1 MLDLLGQGFALIL
14 NGPSLLAI
22 VAGLLVGIVVG
33 ALPGLSAT
41 MAVALLSPF
50 TFFMAPEVG
59 IPFLLGLFK
68 AAIYAGSIPAITI
81 NTPGTAAAAATVLD
95 GHVLARQGHARK
107 ALEMSL
113 YASVAGDLLATFVL
127 IGLAGWLAGVALKF
141 GPPEFVMLYA
151 LALITITSV
160 SGRHAPRAL
169 LSASIGLL
177 IACVGLDPM
186 SGAQRFTFGSV
197 DLLGG
202 VSLIPVL
209 IGLFALSEVFVQ
221 AEGALARVRAEAIE
235 LRGDAPGVTAA
246 EMRAVAPTVLRSTGI
261 GVFVGILPGI
271 GAEISTWLA
280 YGSARRWS
288 KHPERYGKGSLEG
301 VAASESGNNAAC
313 PACLIPM
320 TVFGIPGDTVTAV
333 LIGAFVAQGLTPG
346 PLLFQN
352 NAPLVYS
359 LFASLLIGNVLL
371 LVIGYFGIRSFARI
385 TDIPPAVLYPAVVAL
400 CLAGSFAVN
409 SSTSDVLLTIGAGF
423 AGYLMRKLSMPAP
436 PMVIAMLVAPGLENG
451 LRQSLSMSGG
461 SASIFFTRPLAATLL
476 ALIVAGVGLMIWRQW
491 RLSSTLD
498 PGVPK
503 P

>member
-1 MLDLLGQGFALIL
+1 MFDLLGQGFALIL
-14 NGPSLLAI
+14 NVNSLLAI
-22 VAGLLVGIVVG
+22 LAGLILGIVVG

-50 TFFMAPEVG
+50 TFFVPPEVG

-81 NTPGTAAAAATVLD
+81 NTPGTAAAAATVID

-113 YASVAGDLLATFVL
+113 FASVAGDLLSTLVL
-127 IGLAGWLAGVALKF
+127 IGLAGWLATVALRF

-160 SGRHAPRAL
+160 SGRYPARAL
-169 LSASIGLL
+169 MSASIGLL
-177 IACVGLDPM
+177 IACIGLDPM
-186 SGAQRFTFGSV
+186 SGVQRFTFGSV

-221 AEGALARVRAEAIE
+221 AERVITAHARAIQI
-235 LRGDAPGVTAA
+235 RRDSPGVTAA
-246 EMRAVAPTVLRSTGI
+246 ELRAVAPTILRSSGI
-261 GVFVGILPGI
+261 GVFIGILPGI
-271 GAEISTWLA
+271 GAEISCWLA
-280 YGSARRWS
+280 YGNAKRWS

-313 PACLIPM
+313 PGDLIPLM
-320 TVFGIPGDTVTAV
+320 VFGIPGDTVTAV
-333 LIGAFVAQGLTPG
+333 LLGAFVAQGLTPG

-352 NAPLVYS
+352 HGPLVYS
-359 LFASLLIGNVLL
+359 LFASLLIGNVML
-371 LVIGYFGIRSFARI
+371 LVIGYLGIRSFARI
-385 TDIPPAVLYPAVVAL
+385 TDIPPAVLYPVVVAL

-409 SSTSDVLLTIGAGF
+409 SSTSDVALTIGAGI
-423 AGYLMRKLSMPAP
+423 AGYLMRKAAIPAP
-436 PMVIAMLVAPGLENG
+436 PLVIAMLVAPGLENA

-461 SASIFFTRPLAATLL
+461 SASIFFTRPVAATLF
-476 ALIVAGVGLMIWRQW
+476 ALIVAGVGLMVWRQW
-491 RLSSTLD
+491 RLSSPLD
-498 PGVPK
+498 PGVSK

>member
-1 MLDLLGQGFALIL
+1 MFELLGAGFSLIL

-22 VAGLLVGIVVG
+22 LLGLLVGIVVG

-50 TFFMAPEVG
+50 TFFMPPQVG

-81 NTPGTAAAAATVLD
+81 NTPGTAAAAAVALD
-95 GHVLARQGHARK
+95 GHALASQGQARK

-113 YASVAGDLLATFVL
+113 FASVIGDLLATFAL
-127 IGLAGWLAGVALKF
+127 ILLAGWLAAVALRF

-160 SGRHAPRAL
+160 SGRYAGKAL
-169 LSASIGLL
+169 LSTSIGLL

-186 SGAQRFTFGSV
+186 SGAQRYTFDSV

-209 IGLFALSEVFVQ
+209 IGLFALSEVLVQ
-221 AEGALARVRAEAIE
+221 AEKPVRRIASMMISG
-235 LRGDAPGVTAA
+235 RTSGVTRQ
-246 EMRAVAPTVLRSTGI
+246 EMLSVMPTIFRSSGI
-261 GVFVGILPGI
+261 GTAIGVLPGI
-271 GAEISTWLA
+271 GAEISCWLA
-280 YGSARRWS
+280 YGAAKRRS
-288 KHPERYGKGSLEG
+288 KQPELYGRGSLEA
-301 VAASESGNNAAC
+301 VAAAESGNNAAV

-333 LIGAFVAQGLTPG
+333 LLGAFIAQGLTPG

-352 NAPLVYS
+352 HGPLLYS
-359 LFASLLIGNVLL
+359 LFASLLISNILL
-371 LVIGYFGIRSFARI
+371 LVIGYAGVQWFRRI
-385 TDIPPAVLYPAVVAL
+385 TEIPPAMLYPAVVAL

-409 SSTSDVLLTIGAGF
+409 SSLTDVYLTLFAGV
-423 AGYLMRKLSMPAP
+423 AGYLMRKFGLPAAP
-436 PMVIAMLVAPGLENG
+436 LVIAMLVAPGLENA
-451 LRQSLSMSGG
+451 LRQSLTLSGG
-461 SASIFFTRPLAATLL
+461 TATIFVTRPISAGLLLLILLGISLFLWRRRGAAFTP
-476 ALIVAGVGLMIWRQW
+476 
-491 RLSSTLD
+491 T
-498 PGVPK
+498 PTPK
-503 P
+503 KES

>member
-1 MLDLLGQGFALIL
+1 MFDLLGQGFAIIF
-14 NGPSLLAI
+14 NVHSLLAI
-22 VAGLLVGIVVG
+22 LVGLLLGIVVG

-50 TFFMAPEVG
+50 TFFVPPEVG

-81 NTPGTAAAAATVLD
+81 NTPGTAAAAATVID
-95 GHVLARQGHARK
+95 GHILAKQGHARK

-113 YASVAGDLLATFVL
+113 YASVAGDLLSTFVL
-127 IGLAGWLAGVALKF
+127 IGLAGWLATLALRF

-151 LALITITSV
+151 LALVTITSV
-160 SGRHAPRAL
+160 SGRYPARAL
-169 LSASIGLL
+169 LSAAIGLL
-177 IACVGLDPM
+177 IACIGLDPM

-221 AEGALARVRAEAIE
+221 AERMLAPHLRAIE
-235 LRGDAPGVTAA
+235 IRSDSPGLTAA
-246 EMRAVAPTVLRSTGI
+246 EFLAVAPTILRSSGI

-280 YGSARRWS
+280 YGYAKRWS
-288 KHPERYGKGSLEG
+288 KHPQRYGKGSLEG

-313 PACLIPM
+313 PGDLVPM
-320 TVFGIPGDTVTAV
+320 MAFGIPGDTVTAV
-333 LIGAFVAQGLTPG
+333 LLGAFIAQGLTPG
-346 PLLFQN
+346 PMMFEKHG
-352 NAPLVYS
+352 PLVYS
-359 LFASLLIGNVLL
+359 LFASLLIGNVML
-371 LVIGYFGIRSFARI
+371 LVIGYLGIRSFARI
-385 TDIPPAVLYPAVVAL
+385 TDIPPAVLYPVVVAL

-409 SSTSDVLLTIGAGF
+409 SSTSDVVLTIGAGI
-423 AGYLMRKLSMPAP
+423 AGYLMRKAAIPAP
-436 PMVIAMLVAPGLENG
+436 PLVIAMLVAPGLENS
-451 LRQSLSMSGG
+451 LRQSLAMSGG
-461 SASIFFTRPLAATLL
+461 DASIFLTRPLAATLL
-476 ALIVAGVGLMIWRQW
+476 ALIVAGVGLMVWRQW
-491 RLSSTLD
+491 RLSSPLD

>member
-1 MLDLLGQGFALIL
+1 MLDLLGEGFGLIL

-22 VAGLLVGIVVG
+22 VLGLLVGIGVG

-41 MAVALLSPF
+41 MAIALLSPF
-50 TFFMAPEVG
+50 TFFMPPQIG

-81 NTPGTAAAAATVLD
+81 NTPGTAAAAATTID
-95 GHVLARQGHARK
+95 GHALSQQGHARK

-113 YASVAGDLLATFVL
+113 FASVIGDLLATIVL
-127 IGLAGWLAGVALKF
+127 IVLAGWLASVALRF

-160 SGRHAPRAL
+160 SGRHAGRAV
-169 LSASIGLL
+169 LSTAIGLL

-186 SGAQRFTFGSV
+186 SGVQRYTFGSV

-209 IGLFALSEVFVQ
+209 IGLFALSEVIAQVEQ
-221 AEGALARVRAEAIE
+221 PLKRMASITIDGR
-235 LRGDAPGVTAA
+235 APGVTRA
-246 EMRAVAPTVLRSTGI
+246 ELRSVLPTVFRSSGI
-261 GVFVGILPGI
+261 GVAIGVLPGI

-280 YGSARRWS
+280 YGAAKRRS
-288 KHPERYGKGSLEG
+288 KQPERYGRGSLEG
-301 VAASESGNNAAC
+301 VAAAESGNNAAV

-333 LIGAFVAQGLTPG
+333 LLGAFIAQGLTPG

-352 NAPLVYS
+352 NGPLVYS
-359 LFASLLIGNVLL
+359 LFASLLVSNVLL
-371 LVIGYFGIRSFARI
+371 LVIGYFGIRWFRRI
-385 TDIPPAVLYPAVVAL
+385 TEIPPAVLYPVVVAL

-409 SSTSDVLLTIGAGF
+409 SSLSDVGLTLFAGV
-423 AGYLMRKLSMPAP
+423 AGYLMRKVGLPVAP
-436 PMVIAMLVAPGLENG
+436 LVIAMLVAPGLENA
-451 LRQSLSMSGG
+451 LRQSLSLSGG
-461 SASIFFTRPLAATLL
+461 SATIFVTRPISAGLLLLILLGMSLFLWRRHGATP
-476 ALIVAGVGLMIWRQW
+476 
-491 RLSSTLD
+491 T
-498 PGVPK
+498 PK
-503 P
+503 